1 MIKVYKQHKDETVK
15 ETLMYNYSLAGYIR
29 NFIASILSNDFK
41 PPTLYEL
48 YPELFKQELENKDKE
63 KIEQELQLHKEIFR
77 EYAMRYNE
85 KRATNQ

>member
-1 MIKVYKQHKDETVK
+1 
-15 ETLMYNYSLAGYIR
+15 MYNYSLASYIR
-29 NFIASILSNDFK
+29 SFVGSILSKDVEV
-41 PPTLYEL
+41 PTLYEL

-63 KIEQELQLHKEIFR
+63 MIEQELQLHKERFR

>member
-1 MIKVYKQHKDETVK
+1 
-15 ETLMYNYSLAGYIR
+15 MYNYSLAGYIR

-41 PPTLYEL
+41 APTLYEL
-48 YPELFKQELENKDKE
+48 YPELFKKELENKD
-63 KIEQELQLHKEIFR
+63 IEQELQLHKERFR